1 MTNPLSV
8 PILCGLGH
16 SYFGNYSD
24 PSGSAYLPP
33 SSSGG
38 YDLLEVLLQ
47 LQPEVMDQLLEHFLE
62 GRTFKTVCTWEAV
75 WRRRGEGK
83 WAGGGAGRGD
93 GGGREEVGRGR
104 EGEALRSSK
113 DLQDGRGIF
122 SGTGWD
128 CRGQE
133 GRAPP

>member
-1 MTNPLSV
+1 MFGNKSNKLHPNIPRTMR
-8 PILCGLGH
+8 
-16 SYFGNYSD
+16 SYFGDHCGASSISRHR
-24 PSGSAYLPP
+24 PS
-33 SSSGG
+33 G

-47 LQPEVMDQLLEHFLE
+47 LQPEVMEQLLEHFLE

-75 WRRRGEGK
+75 GRRRGEGK